1 MVEQTDYSMTEI
13 EQLTDEEF
21 AKFQASFPVRS
32 KEEQEADFEEFMK
45 HPLNCGEITPEML
58 EQPEFQALQQLAYE
72 GTPDEVAGNFK
83 NHAYEQLN
91 KLVLNESKNN
101 EKDF

>member
-1 MVEQTDYSMTEI
+1 
-13 EQLTDEEF
+13 
-21 AKFQASFPVRS
+21 
-32 KEEQEADFEEFMK
+32 
-45 HPLNCGEITPEML
+45 ML